1 LGILPTPLN
10 VGKFANMRGPR
21 AELILKERFQLRE
34 DLFAE
39 VVIWRVPEPVRGSTH
54 MFKYRLALVEN
65 NVCLVRYDNEAG
77 KGDHKHI
84 GDDEVDYVFA
94 GLDALQ
100 FDFSADIERR
110 LKR

>member
-1 LGILPTPLN
+1 
-10 VGKFANMRGPR
+10 MRGPR
-21 AELILKERFQLRE
+21 AELILKERFQLRA

-65 NVCLVRYDNEAG
+65 DVCLVRYDNEAG
-77 KGDHKHI
+77 KGDHKHV
-84 GDDEVDYVFA
+84 GEAEVGYVFT

-100 FDFSADIERR
+100 ADFWVDIERR